1 MTHIDEIEYELR
13 KNLPPQFPKAKNDVY
28 ITRHTS
34 IAAQKA
40 RIIRLLDE
48 KMDEVVLHGLG
59 TAVSRTINVAL
70 QIQRKLV
77 DTVKLD
83 VKTGTIKVTDSLFP
97 LYDEVDFK
105 TRNRLI
111 SAVHIRISRRIML
124 CSLVVIPWIKRSFAT
139 FSRQP
144 RIAIVGGGP
153 AGLYV
158 CAGVLRRLPECCIDI
173 YESNVVPY
181 GLARYGIAPDH
192 PEMKNCIAY
201 FDKLFV
207 ANQDRLKLFCNVYI
221 GRDVTFDELC
231 SDYDAVVLA
240 YGARRQKRLKIPGID
255 AINVFSGGDFVFWY
269 NGMSDTKT
277 PLLNCEKAVIIGNG
291 NVALDCSRV
300 ILSSGTDRLLNTDI
314 ASSILDILSRSQI
327 RHVTIVGRRGLLD
340 VSFTIKEIREQIT
353 LPNCSFS
360 VEIGDFDLLAL
371 KETQQT
377 LPRPKKRIAELI
389 LNSSHLDK
397 PNSDRHCQLLF
408 RRTPTKVVTDNQ
420 GLVKALQ
427 VTHSLSGRKEDLPCG
442 LLLYCIG
449 FENVAL
455 DGIPV
460 NANGEIKMRD
470 TVRVATEEDSLVYA
484 AGWCAHAPRGIIAYT
499 QVNAG
504 NVADRLCFDLQKYG
518 LKAAQITG
526 SHQRLLSR
534 KVRYLTWDDWKK
546 IDEEEKRLGAAHG
559 KKREN
564 SEQGKKRIFGRMLRS
579 ILKSK
584 TTFLTKIIHA
594 TLHSQILI

>member
-1 MTHIDEIEYELR
+1 MPPKTPADMFFLGVFWKCARIGERLSPWIALACFSMAFVIEYELR

-255 AINVFSGGDFVFWY
+255 AINVF
-269 NGMSDTKT
+269 
-277 PLLNCEKAVIIGNG
+277 PVIIGNG

-470 TVRVATEEDSLVYA
+470 TV
-484 AGWCAHAPRGIIAYT
+484 
-499 QVNAG
+499 NAG

-564 SEQGKKRIFGRMLRS
+564 HS
-579 ILKSK
+579 IAAQSK
-584 TTFLTKIIHA
+584 AKTNFWPNA
-594 TLHSQILI
+594 SFHSQIENGHCS